1 MTVAADR
8 LLASNPLIS
17 AHAVRFLKMAGTS
30 RSNFLA
36 GIRSRR
42 DSEVLSLGYS
52 SSPKRTLV
60 SRQSEIHHGVGSFDT
75 YGKNTFFLGYL
86 SPGYHYS
93 EFLEHYHSPQNAVSN
108 RPLARLFLSN
118 HQFPT
123 TVLTALRGRRLAEL
137 IDFTEDRIFFGSKH
151 TTIVSAEM
159 HPDDDETLEL
169 ELAVA
174 WYPLSRALSH
184 L

>member
-42 DSEVLSLGYS
+42 DSEVLSLGYGS
-52 SSPKRTLV
+52 SRKRPLV
-60 SRQSEIHHGVGSFDT
+60 SRQSEIHRGVGRFDT
-75 YGKNTFFLGYL
+75 YGKNTFFLVYL
-86 SPGYHYS
+86 APGYHYS
-93 EFLEHYHSPQNAVSN
+93 EVLEHCYSPQNAVSN
-108 RPLARLFLSN
+108 RPLARLFLGN
-118 HQFPT
+118 HKLPT
-123 TVLTALRGRRLAEL
+123 TVLTALRGRRLVEL
-137 IDFTEDRIFFGSKH
+137 IDFTKDRTFFGSKH
-151 TTIVSAEM
+151 TTIVSAEIN
-159 HPDDDETLEL
+159 PYDESLEL
-169 ELAVA
+169 ELSVA
-174 WYPLSRALSH
+174 WHPLSRALLH